1 MMEKKLNRTT
11 LLFISIPIAISLSGC
26 VSSYR
31 YKSSSDTDPS
41 ILFGD
46 QNQINQYDVVD
57 DENHVVQHKNYA
69 AFRNFEISVT
79 DGKECNKFR
88 SVGTVFGHDPE
99 NKGSHPSTILIKVPS
114 QQQVAIK
121 AGISTKPWLHY
132 TLSCKP
138 KSVLFS
144 PEPNGK
150 YSVDVISSAIWHGK
164 TLPSARFT
172 SCRIQVQKILD
183 DGTRQDVQ
191 EAVVSP
197 SCQK

>member
-1 MMEKKLNRTT
+1 MMQKKLSSTK
-11 LLFISIPIAISLSGC
+11 LLFISIPIVILSGC
-26 VSSYR
+26 VTPYT

-46 QNQINQYDVVD
+46 QSQTNQFDVVD
-57 DENHVVQHKNYA
+57 DENHVIQHKNFA

-79 DGKECNKFR
+79 DGKECKNFR
-88 SVGTVFGHDPE
+88 SVGTVHGHDPE
-99 NKGSHPSTILIKVPS
+99 NKGSYPNTILIKVPS
-114 QQQVAIK
+114 QKQVAIK
-121 AGISTKPWLHY
+121 AGIGTKPWLHY

-138 KSVLFS
+138 KDVLFS
-144 PEPNGK
+144 PESNGK
-150 YSVDVISSAIWHGK
+150 YSVDVISSAIWHGT

-172 SCRIQVQKILD
+172 SCRIRVQQILD

-191 EAVVSP
+191 EAVASP